1 MKKNIQTLRTIFSEP
16 NVFKKFYSKEATKLK
31 ASTNLEKIYKGEKQN
46 FDKIVFKK
54 ENIED
59 IIKEVKFDYYY
70 FNEGKKNK
78 YKDIPLNI
86 AILNESDIPPYKPV
100 DDKLHYSILENDLK
114 IISTDKNNGACSIGL
129 YVKCGS
135 RYEEINNNINE
146 QGMSVMVEN
155 MAFHSTAHLS
165 HLRIIK
171 SLEKIGASVMC
182 NAFREHIVYT
192 CECLQEHLPI
202 VINLLIGNVLFPRF
216 LSWEMKNNV
225 NRLNIMRQ
233 KLFENSEV
241 YITELLHN
249 TAWYNNTLGNKL
261 YVCES
266 NIENYTADNI
276 RNFMLKHFSPKNMT
290 LVGVNIAHEE
300 LTKWTARAFQDYVA
314 IPYSGPTKE
323 VTPKYTGGFISVED
337 KNNKKTY
344 IAIAYETMGGW
355 KSHDMITLTV
365 LQTLMGGGGSFSTG
379 GPGKGMYSR
388 LFLNVLNN
396 CNFVESCMSFS
407 TQHSD
412 SGLFG
417 LYFTGEP
424 ASTTDIIKTMATEFH
439 KMDKITD
446 EELERAKKSLK
457 GFIWMSLEYKSIL
470 MEDIARQMMIM
481 NRILSG
487 RELCDAIDAVTKEDI
502 NRVVKQ
508 FLKTKPTVVV
518 YGNISY
524 SPYYD
529 EICKMLA

>member
-1 MKKNIQTLRTIFSEP
+1 
-16 NVFKKFYSKEATKLK
+16 
-31 ASTNLEKIYKGEKQN
+31 
-46 FDKIVFKK
+46 
-54 ENIED
+54 
-59 IIKEVKFDYYY
+59 
-70 FNEGKKNK
+70 
-78 YKDIPLNI
+78 
-86 AILNESDIPPYKPV
+86 
-100 DDKLHYSILENDLK
+100 
-114 IISTDKNNGACSIGL
+114 
-129 YVKCGS
+129 
-135 RYEEINNNINE
+135 
-146 QGMSVMVEN
+146 MSVMVEN

-192 CECLQEHLPI
+192 CEFLQEHLPI
-202 VINLLIGNVLFPRF
+202 VINLLVGNVLFPRF
-216 LSWEMKNNV
+216 LTWEMKNNV

-233 KLFENSEV
+233 RLFENSET

-266 NIENYTADNI
+266 NIENYTADNV

-290 LVGVNIAHEE
+290 LVGVNIPHEE

-314 IPYSGPTKE
+314 IPYNGPTKE

-337 KNNKKTY
+337 KDNKKTY
-344 IAIAYETMGGW
+344 IAIAYETVGGW

-379 GPGKGMYSR
+379 GPGKG
-388 LFLNVLNN
+388 
-396 CNFVESCMSFS
+396 
-407 TQHSD
+407 
-412 SGLFG
+412 
-417 LYFTGEP
+417 EP
-424 ASTTDIIKTMATEFH
+424 TYTTEIIKTMAKEFH

-446 EELERAKKSLK
+446 EELQRAKKSLK

-487 RELCDAIDAVTKEDI
+487 KELCDAIDAVTKEDI
-502 NRVVKQ
+502 SRVVKQ

-529 EICKMLA
+529 EICKMLT